1 MTFFADADPSA
12 ATCSCDD
19 SAASAAAFLGFS
31 ALGLIFCLLCVILGL
46 LSIMEGFLK
55 RIRQIE
61 EDIDRLDRRG

>member
-46 LSIMEGFLK
+46 LSIMKGVHE
-55 RIRQIE
+55 RICRIE
-61 EDIDRLDRRG
+61 DKIFRRG